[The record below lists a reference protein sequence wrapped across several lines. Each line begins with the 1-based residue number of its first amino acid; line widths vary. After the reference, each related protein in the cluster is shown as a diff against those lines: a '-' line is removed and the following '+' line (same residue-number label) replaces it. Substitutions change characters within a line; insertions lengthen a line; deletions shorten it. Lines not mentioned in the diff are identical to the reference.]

1 MSISYHIFKCHSQ
14 LFYEGTETDMTQKT
28 GFAYHP
34 DYLNHDT
41 GPGHPERPDRLRAS
55 LAVLQQSD
63 VWDQLHQIEPTPA
76 SVEQIAYAHNPAY
89 SEHIRQHCEK
99 EIPLAYDT
107 TVGFESFDIALLS
120 TGGVLRAADA
130 VVTSSV
136 KNAFAMVR
144 PPGHHATPGQSM
156 GFCLFNNIA
165 VTARY
170 LQREHSVGKVAI
182 VDWDVH
188 HGNGTQ
194 DIFYEDESVFF
205 FSIHQSPLYPGTGSN
220 RERGNGK
227 AYGTT
232 LNVPMP
238 AGSGDDEYTQVFTD
252 VLIPVLRDFSPE
264 FLLIS
269 AGFDA
274 HYLDPLAGT
283 ELTADGFAT
292 LTDLMLELAE
302 ETTSGRVVSALEG
315 GYSLEGVSES
325 VVAHVERL
333 AKG

>member
-1 MSISYHIFKCHSQ
+1 MNTSSKSNLDSNTI
-14 LFYEGTETDMTQKT
+14 MTQKT

-55 LAVLQQSD
+55 LAALQQSS
-63 VWDQLHQIEPTPA
+63 VWEQLHRIEPTPA
-76 SVEQIAYAHNPAY
+76 SVAQIAYAHNPAY
-89 SEHIRQHCEK
+89 SEHIRLHCER
-99 EIPLAYDT
+99 EIPLTYDT
-107 TVGFESFDIALLS
+107 TVCHESFDIALLS

-130 VVTSSV
+130 VATGVV
-136 KNAFAMVR
+136 QNAFAMVR

-170 LQREHSVGKVAI
+170 LQREHGVGKVAI

-205 FSIHQSPLYPGTGSN
+205 FSIHQSPLYPGTGSS
-220 RERGNGK
+220 RERGSGK
-227 AYGTT
+227 AHGTT
-232 LNVPMP
+232 LNVPMSP
-238 AGSGDDEYTQVFTD
+238 GSGDDEYTKVFTD
-252 VLIPVLRDFSPE
+252 ILIPALRDFSPE

-283 ELTADGFAT
+283 GLTADGFAT
-292 LTDLMLELAE
+292 LTDLMLAFAE
-302 ETTSGRVVSALEG
+302 ETASGRVVSALEG
-315 GYSLEGVSES
+315 GYSLEGISES

-333 AKG
+333 VQKRD

>member
-1 MSISYHIFKCHSQ
+1 MNMSSKSNLGSNTI
-14 LFYEGTETDMTQKT
+14 MTQKT

-34 DYLNHDT
+34 NYLNHDT

-55 LAVLQQSD
+55 LAALQQSD
-63 VWDQLHQIEPTPA
+63 VWDQLHHIEPTPA
-76 SVEQIAYAHNPAY
+76 SVAQIAYTHNPAY

-99 EIPLAYDT
+99 EIPLTYDT
-107 TVGFESFDIALLS
+107 TVCHESFDIALLS

-130 VVTSSV
+130 VATGVV
-136 KNAFAMVR
+136 QNAFAMVR

-170 LQREHSVGKVAI
+170 LQQEHGVGKVAI

-194 DIFYEDESVFF
+194 DIFYQDDSVFF
-205 FSIHQSPLYPGTGSN
+205 FSIHQSPLYPGTGSS
-220 RERGNGK
+220 RERGSGE
-227 AYGTT
+227 AHGTT

-238 AGSGDDEYTQVFTD
+238 PGSGDDVYIRVFTD
-252 VLIPVLRDFSPE
+252 TLIPVLRDFSPE

-283 ELTADGFAT
+283 EVTAEGFAT
-292 LTDLMLELAE
+292 LTDLLLAFAE
-302 ETTSGRVVSALEG
+302 ETTSGHVVSALEG
-315 GYSLEGVSES
+315 GYSLEGISES
-325 VVAHVERL
+325 VVAHVDRL
-333 AKG
+333 AKV

>member
-1 MSISYHIFKCHSQ
+1 
-14 LFYEGTETDMTQKT
+14 MTHKT

-55 LAVLQQSD
+55 LAALQQSD
-63 VWDQLHQIEPTPA
+63 VWEQLLPIEPTPA
-76 SVEQIAYAHNPAY
+76 SVDQIAYAHNPAY
-89 SEHIRQHCEK
+89 SEHIRLHCER
-99 EIPLAYDT
+99 EIPLTYDT
-107 TVGFESFDIALLS
+107 TVCHESFDIALLS

-130 VVTSSV
+130 VATGVV

-170 LQREHSVGKVAI
+170 LQREHGIGKVAI

-194 DIFYEDESVFF
+194 DIFYQDDSVFF
-205 FSIHQSPLYPGTGSN
+205 FSIHQSPLYPGTGSS
-220 RERGNGK
+220 RERGSGE
-227 AYGTT
+227 AHGTT
-232 LNVPMP
+232 LNVPVP
-238 AGSGDDEYTQVFTD
+238 PGSGDDTYIKVFTD
-252 VLIPVLRDFSPE
+252 TLIPALRDFSPE

-283 ELTADGFAT
+283 EVTVDGFAT
-292 LTDLMLELAE
+292 LTELMLGFAE
-302 ETTSGRVVSALEG
+302 DATSGRVVSALEG

-325 VVAHVERL
+325 VVAHVEQL
-333 AKG
+333 AKV

>member
-1 MSISYHIFKCHSQ
+1 MYRHSIAILQ
-14 LFYEGTETDMTQKT
+14 GMIMTQKT
-28 GFAYHP
+28 AFAYHS

-55 LAVLQQSD
+55 LAALQQSG
-63 VWDQLHQIEPTPA
+63 VWDQLHQIEPTPT
-76 SVEQIAYAHNPAY
+76 SVEQVAYAHNPAY
-89 SEHIRQHCEK
+89 SEHIRLHCER
-99 EIPLAYDT
+99 EIPLTYDT
-107 TVGFESFDIALLS
+107 TVCHESFDIALLS
-120 TGGVLRAADA
+120 TGGVLRAAEA
-130 VVTSSV
+130 VATGVV
-136 KNAFAMVR
+136 QNAFAMVR

-165 VTARY
+165 IAARY
-170 LQREHSVGKVAI
+170 LQREHGIGKVAI

-205 FSIHQSPLYPGTGSN
+205 FSIHQSPLYPGTGSS
-220 RERGNGK
+220 RERGSGK
-227 AYGTT
+227 ARGTT
-232 LNVPMP
+232 LNMPMS
-238 AGSGDDEYTQVFTD
+238 AGSGDAEYNKVFTD
-252 VLIPVLRDFSPE
+252 VLIPALQDFSPE

-274 HYLDPLAGT
+274 HYLDPLANI

-292 LTDLMLELAE
+292 LTDLMLEFAN
-302 ETTSGRVVSALEG
+302 GRIVSALEG
-315 GYSLEGVSES
+315 GYSLEGISES

-333 AKG
+333 LKAQF

>member
-1 MSISYHIFKCHSQ
+1 MQCSIVCAKNA
-14 LFYEGTETDMTQKT
+14 LNANTLMTQKT

-55 LAVLQQSD
+55 LAALQQSD

-76 SVEQIAYAHNPAY
+76 SIEQLTYAHNPAY
-89 SEHIRQHCEK
+89 PEHIREHCEK
-99 EIPLAYDT
+99 EIPLTYDT

-120 TGGVLRAADA
+120 TGGVLRAAEA
-130 VVTSSV
+130 VATGVV
-136 KNAFAMVR
+136 KNAFAMGR

-165 VTARY
+165 IAARY
-170 LQREHSVGKVAI
+170 LQREHGAGKVAI

-205 FSIHQSPLYPGTGSN
+205 FSIHQSPLYPGTGSS
-220 RERGNGK
+220 RERGSGK
-227 AYGTT
+227 AHSTT

-238 AGSGDDEYTQVFTD
+238 AGSGDAEYIKVFTD
-252 VLIPVLRDFSPE
+252 VLIPALRDFLPE

-292 LTDLMLELAE
+292 LTDLMLEFAE
-302 ETTSGRVVSALEG
+302 ETASGRVVSALEG
-315 GYSLEGVSES
+315 GYNLKGVSES

-333 AKG
+333 VED

>member
-1 MSISYHIFKCHSQ
+1 
-14 LFYEGTETDMTQKT
+14 MTKKT

-34 DYLNHDT
+34 DYLNHNT

-55 LAVLQQSD
+55 LAALQESD
-63 VWDQLHQIEPTPA
+63 VWEQLHPIDPTPA
-76 SVEQIAYAHNPAY
+76 SVAQLCYAHNPTY
-89 SEHIRQHCEK
+89 PEHIQQHCEQ
-99 EIPLAYDT
+99 EIPLTYDT
-107 TVGFESFDIALLS
+107 TVGYESFDIALLS
-120 TGGVLRAADA
+120 TGGVLRVANA
-130 VVTSSV
+130 VATGIV

-165 VTARY
+165 IAARY
-170 LQREHSVGKVAI
+170 LQREHGIGKVAI

-194 DIFYEDESVFF
+194 DIFYEDETVFF
-205 FSIHQSPLYPGTGSN
+205 FSIHQSPLYPGTGSSY
-220 RERGNGK
+220 ERGSGK
-227 AYGTT
+227 ARGTT

-238 AGSGDDEYTQVFTD
+238 AGSGDSEYISVFTD
-252 VLIPVLRDFSPE
+252 VLIPTLRDFSPE
-264 FLLIS
+264 VILIS

-283 ELTADGFAT
+283 ELTGDGFST
-292 LTDLMLELAE
+292 LTDLMLEFAG
-302 ETTSGRVVSALEG
+302 ETASGRVVSALEG

-333 AKG
+333 VKG

>member
-1 MSISYHIFKCHSQ
+1 
-14 LFYEGTETDMTQKT
+14 MTQKT

-41 GPGHPERPDRLRAS
+41 GPGHPERPGRLRAS
-55 LAVLQQSD
+55 LTALQQSD
-63 VWDQLHQIEPTPA
+63 VWDQLHLIEPTPA

-89 SEHIRQHCEK
+89 SEHIRLHCER
-99 EIPLAYDT
+99 EIPLTYDT
-107 TVGFESFDIALLS
+107 IVCHESFDIAMLS

-130 VVTSSV
+130 VATGAV

-170 LQREHSVGKVAI
+170 LQREHGVRKVAI

-205 FSIHQSPLYPGTGSN
+205 FSIHQSPLYPGTGSS
-220 RERGNGK
+220 RERGSGK
-227 AYGTT
+227 AHGTT
-232 LNVPMP
+232 LNVPML
-238 AGSGDDEYTQVFTD
+238 AESGDDAYITVFTD
-252 VLIPVLRDFSPE
+252 VLMPALRNFSPE

-274 HYLDPLAGT
+274 HYLDPLAGI
-283 ELTADGFAT
+283 ELTADGFSM
-292 LTDLMLELAE
+292 LTELMLEFAE

-325 VVAHVERL
+325 VVAHVQRL
-333 AKG
+333 AQKCN

>member
-1 MSISYHIFKCHSQ
+1 MNMSSKSNLGSNTI
-14 LFYEGTETDMTQKT
+14 MTQKT

-34 DYLNHDT
+34 NYLNHDT

-55 LAVLQQSD
+55 LAALQQSD
-63 VWDQLHQIEPTPA
+63 VWDQLHHIEPTPA
-76 SVEQIAYAHNPAY
+76 SVAQIAYAHNPAY

-99 EIPLAYDT
+99 EIPLTYDT
-107 TVGFESFDIALLS
+107 TVCHESFDIALLS
-120 TGGVLRAADA
+120 TGAVLRAADA
-130 VVTSSV
+130 VATGVV
-136 KNAFAMVR
+136 QNAFAMVR

-170 LQREHSVGKVAI
+170 LQREHGVGKVAI

-194 DIFYEDESVFF
+194 DIFYQDDSVFF
-205 FSIHQSPLYPGTGSN
+205 FSIHQSPLYPGTGSS
-220 RERGNGK
+220 RERGSGK
-227 AYGTT
+227 AHGTT
-232 LNVPMP
+232 LNVPVP
-238 AGSGDDEYTQVFTD
+238 SGSGDDVYIKVFTD
-252 VLIPVLRDFSPE
+252 TLIPALRDFSPE

-283 ELTADGFAT
+283 EVTAEGFAT
-292 LTDLMLELAE
+292 LTDLLLAFAE

-315 GYSLEGVSES
+315 GYSLEGISES
-325 VVAHVERL
+325 IVAHVDRL
-333 AKG
+333 AKSVR

>member
-1 MSISYHIFKCHSQ
+1 M
-14 LFYEGTETDMTQKT
+14 TEKT
-28 GFAYHP
+28 GFAYHS

-55 LAVLQQSD
+55 LAALQQSD
-63 VWDQLHQIEPTPA
+63 VWDQLHRIEPTPA
-76 SVEQIAYAHNPAY
+76 SVDQIAYAHNPAY
-89 SEHIRQHCEK
+89 SEHIRLHCER
-99 EIPLAYDT
+99 EIPLTYDT
-107 TVGFESFDIALLS
+107 TVCHESFEIALLS

-130 VVTSSV
+130 VATGVV
-136 KNAFAMVR
+136 QNAFAMVR

-170 LQREHSVGKVAI
+170 LQREHGIGKVAI

-194 DIFYEDESVFF
+194 DIFYEDASVFF
-205 FSIHQSPLYPGTGSN
+205 FSIHQSPLYPGTGSR
-220 RERGNGK
+220 RERGSGK
-227 AYGTT
+227 AHGMT

-238 AGSGDDEYTQVFTD
+238 PGSGDDEYTKVFTD
-252 VLIPVLRDFSPE
+252 ILIPTLRDFSPE

-292 LTDLMLELAE
+292 LTDLMLEFAE
-302 ETTSGRVVSALEG
+302 DAISGRVVSALEG
-315 GYSLEGVSES
+315 GYSLEGISKS
-325 VVAHVERL
+325 VVAHVGRL
-333 AKG
+333 AQKDD

>member
-1 MSISYHIFKCHSQ
+1 
-14 LFYEGTETDMTQKT
+14 MTQKT

-55 LAVLQQSD
+55 LATLQQSG
-63 VWDQLHQIEPTPA
+63 VWEHLHPVEPTPA
-76 SVEQIAYAHNPAY
+76 SVKQIGYAHNPAY
-89 SEHIRQHCEK
+89 SEHIRQHCDK

-107 TVGFESFDIALLS
+107 PVGFESFDIALLS
-120 TGGVLRAADA
+120 AGGVLRAADA
-130 VVTSSV
+130 VATGTV

-165 VTARY
+165 ITARY
-170 LQREHSVGKVAI
+170 LQREHGISKVAI

-205 FSIHQSPLYPGTGSN
+205 FSIHQSPLYPGTGSSY
-220 RERGNGK
+220 ERGSGK
-227 AYGTT
+227 ARGTT

-238 AGSGDDEYTQVFTD
+238 AGSGDTEYSKVFTD
-252 VLIPVLRDFSPE
+252 ILIPALRDFSPE

-274 HYLDPLAGT
+274 HHLDPLAGT

-292 LTDLMLELAE
+292 LTDLLLAFAD

-325 VVAHVERL
+325 VVAHVEQL
-333 AKG
+333 VQW

>member
-1 MSISYHIFKCHSQ
+1 MK
-14 LFYEGTETDMTQKT
+14 QKT
-28 GFAYHP
+28 GFVYHP

-55 LAVLQQSD
+55 LAALQQND
-63 VWDQLHQIEPTPA
+63 VWDQLHLIEPTPA
-76 SVEQIAYAHNPAY
+76 TVEQIAYAHNPAY
-89 SEHIRQHCEK
+89 SEHIRLHCER
-99 EIPLAYDT
+99 EIPLTYDT
-107 TVGFESFDIALLS
+107 TVCHESFDIALLS

-130 VVTSSV
+130 VATGVV

-170 LQREHSVGKVAI
+170 LQREHGIRKVAI

-205 FSIHQSPLYPGTGSN
+205 FSIHQSPLYPGTGSS
-220 RERGNGK
+220 RERGSGNGR
-227 AYGTT
+227 GST

-238 AGSGDDEYTQVFTD
+238 AGGGDDEYIEVFTD
-252 VLIPVLRDFSPE
+252 ILMPALRDFSPE

-274 HYLDPLAGT
+274 HCLDPLAGI
-283 ELTADGFAT
+283 ELTADGFSS
-292 LTDLMLELAE
+292 LTDLMLEFAE
-302 ETTSGRVVSALEG
+302 ETASERVVSALEG

-325 VVAHVERL
+325 VVAHVKRL
-333 AKG
+333 TGKCS

>member
-1 MSISYHIFKCHSQ
+1 MP
-14 LFYEGTETDMTQKT
+14 QKT
-28 GFAYHP
+28 AFVYHP

-55 LAVLQQSD
+55 LAALQQSE
-63 VWDQLHQIEPTPA
+63 VWEQLHYIDPTPA
-76 SVEQIAYAHNPAY
+76 TVEQIAYAHKPGY
-89 SEHIRQHCEK
+89 SEYIRQSCEA
-99 EIPLAYDT
+99 EIPMAYDT
-107 TVGFESFDIALLS
+107 PVGHESYDIALLS
-120 TGGVLRAADA
+120 TGGVLCAAEA
-130 VVTSSV
+130 VATNQV

-170 LQREHSVGKVAI
+170 LQREHGVGKVAI

-205 FSIHQSPLYPGTGSN
+205 FSIHQSPLYPGTGSKY
-220 RERGNGK
+220 EQGSGDAK
-227 AYGTT
+227 GTT
-232 LNVPMP
+232 LNVPMSP
-238 AGSGDDEYTQVFTD
+238 GSGNDEYKAVFED
-252 VLIPVLRDFSPE
+252 VLGPALQEFSPE
-264 FLLIS
+264 FILIS

-274 HYLDPLAGT
+274 HYLDPLSNT
-283 ELTADGFAT
+283 NITAEGFAM
-292 LTDLMLELAE
+292 LTDLVLTIAE
-302 ETTSGRVVSALEG
+302 DTASDNVVSALEG

-325 VVAHVERL
+325 VVAHVECL
-333 AKG
+333 GHSTHYLKVGACASYS

>member
-1 MSISYHIFKCHSQ
+1 
-14 LFYEGTETDMTQKT
+14 MTHKT

-55 LAVLQQSD
+55 LAALQQSD
-63 VWDQLHQIEPTPA
+63 VWEQLLPIEPTPA
-76 SVEQIAYAHNPAY
+76 SVDQIAYAHNPAY
-89 SEHIRQHCEK
+89 SEHIRLHCER
-99 EIPLAYDT
+99 EIPLTYDT
-107 TVGFESFDIALLS
+107 TVCHESFDIALLS

-130 VVTSSV
+130 VATGVV

-170 LQREHSVGKVAI
+170 LQREHGIGKVAI

-194 DIFYEDESVFF
+194 DIFYQDDSVFF
-205 FSIHQSPLYPGTGSN
+205 FSIHQSPLYPGTGSS
-220 RERGNGK
+220 RERGSGE
-227 AYGTT
+227 AHGTT
-232 LNVPMP
+232 LNVPVP
-238 AGSGDDEYTQVFTD
+238 PGSGDDTYIKVFTD
-252 VLIPVLRDFSPE
+252 TLIPALRDFSPE

-283 ELTADGFAT
+283 EVTVDGFAT
-292 LTDLMLELAE
+292 LTELMVAFAE
-302 ETTSGRVVSALEG
+302 DATSGRVVSALEG

-325 VVAHVERL
+325 VVAHVEQL
-333 AKG
+333 AKV